1 MKDRAKGWLE
11 WCSYHPIY
19 VIPVFVVILLAV
31 VYVIVPAGHVYHV
44 KITRTSPNTWH
55 IEDPNNHPGRYVS
68 RTCAVDGLK
77 VSSLTTNGNA
87 YDQMDVVCR

>member
-1 MKDRAKGWLE
+1 MKVIGWFA
-11 WCSYHPIY
+11 YRPHFAIPI
-19 VIPVFVVILLAV
+19 ILGFALLLAWVIL
-31 VYVIVPAGHVYHV
+31 PAAGMNDPKV
-44 KITRTSPNTWH
+44 TRTSPNTWH